1 MAKSPLRVKDWICLP
16 SSISNDTQ
24 TTKMNFEKLLGYQV
38 VKKHDCNMA
47 FSILFKIV
55 HPFLLLYVLWFL
67 YLLFM
72 FWAVGAIFV
81 WPENRNNKLK
91 ETERFD
97 WFCRTDT
104 NARGFWLVKRTL
116 SWKNFMY
123 EELSRN
129 QSVLRFEVLLQ
140 HDWPIEQCLL
150 HIKVFFG
157 GKPKNPCFD
166 LFIHWLT
173 QNK

>member
-1 MAKSPLRVKDWICLP
+1 MSKTEYVS
-16 SSISNDTQ
+16 
-24 TTKMNFEKLLGYQV
+24 QV
-38 VKKHDCNMA
+38 VYQTIPWNNKNELRKTVRLTSFQKA
-47 FSILFKIV
+47 RLQYGLVSILFKIV
-55 HPFLLLYVLWFL
+55 HPFLLLYLLSFL
-67 YLLFM
+67 CSLLFM
-72 FWAVGAIFV
+72 FWAVRAIFV

-91 ETERFD
+91 ETKRFD

-104 NARGFWLVKRTL
+104 NTRGFWLVTRTL
-116 SWKNFMY
+116 SWKNFMH

-129 QSVLRFEVLLQ
+129 QSILRFEVLLQ

-166 LFIHWLT
+166 LLT